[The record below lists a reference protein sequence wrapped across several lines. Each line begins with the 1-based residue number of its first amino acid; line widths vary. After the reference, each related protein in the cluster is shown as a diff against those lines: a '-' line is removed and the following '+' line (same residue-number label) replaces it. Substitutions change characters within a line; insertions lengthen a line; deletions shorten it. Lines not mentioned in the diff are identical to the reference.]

1 MIFQLFLKCL
11 DLSVLKTGV
20 TSMIS
25 ELKKPLISKPTLIK
39 LINIAENGVPKKMEF
54 ATFENQIKAVKN
66 KEYLSDEIMTFIM
79 KT

>member
-1 MIFQLFLKCL
+1 MIFQLFLKSP
-11 DLSVLKTGV
+11 DLSVLITGV
-20 TSMIS
+20 TSKIS

-39 LINIAENGVPKKMEF
+39 LINIAANEVPKKIEF

-66 KEYLSDEIMTFIM
+66 KEYLLDQIMTFIM

>member
-25 ELKKPLISKPTLIK
+25 ELKKPMISKPTLIK
-39 LINIAENGVPKKMEF
+39 LINIAKNEVPKKMEF